1 MKTISRRFGGW
12 ARGGGRVISRQ
23 KGGGVRSFFCH
34 RLGYLRGIKIE
45 KGNLRWW
52 SVVIEI
58 ERIKKKK
65 KKREV
70 EGKKLENAR
79 LGRDE
84 VDKILYTYV

>member
-1 MKTISRRFGGW
+1 M
-12 ARGGGRVISRQ
+12 ISRQ

-58 ERIKKKK
+58 ERIKKKGGGG
-65 KKREV
+65 
-70 EGKKLENAR
+70 GKKAGKCEAWS
-79 LGRDE
+79 GRGR
-84 VDKILYTYV
+84 